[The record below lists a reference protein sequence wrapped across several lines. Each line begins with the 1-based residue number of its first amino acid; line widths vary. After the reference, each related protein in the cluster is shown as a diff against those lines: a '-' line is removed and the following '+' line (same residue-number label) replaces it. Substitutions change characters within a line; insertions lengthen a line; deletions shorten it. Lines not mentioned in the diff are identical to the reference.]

1 MLRIETYSRTAILT
15 TRALLL
21 PPHTAVKSWPATFHH
36 RGTVQGRPA
45 DVDNTHHVAVASP
58 ACS

>member
-21 PPHTAVKSWPATFHH
+21 PPHSAVKSWPYTFHH
-36 RGTVQGRPA
+36 RGSVQGHPA
-45 DVDNTHHVAVASP
+45 DFDNTRLIAVASP
-58 ACS
+58 ACA